1 MEADQPLLYE
11 DKEEGEDEKEG
22 KSVDQVLA
30 ETGPFG
36 YYQFFAL
43 VLHMFIFMT
52 GFIMQSLITYYTAN
66 DPPWQCVNQNV
77 SSFCD
82 KGPFQ
87 SGSKL
92 FTKRC
97 HLQIDQ

>member
-1 MEADQPLLYE
+1 MEANQPLLQ
-11 DKEEGEDEKEG
+11 DEEGENGGIRVKT
-22 KSVDQVLA
+22 VDQVLA

-36 YYQFFAL
+36 RYQFILL
-43 VLHMFIFMT
+43 VLHMVILRN
-52 GFIMQSLITYYTAN
+52 GIVSQSLITYYTAN